1 MKNFSTKKNEERIVQ
16 DLVSIIVPVFNVEN
30 YLGDCIE
37 SILKQTYTFFELIL
51 VDDGSTDSS
60 YKICEE
66 YAATDKR
73 IKLYKK
79 ENGGLSDARNYGLDH
94 AKGKYVTFIDSD
106 DYVENNFV
114 EALYYSIQKN
124 SSDIAVAA
132 YRRVTD
138 DGDISYDIKP
148 GEKSECWSNIDALI
162 LMLYQKI
169 ISISACSKLY
179 SIELFNEIRFPKGKL
194 YEDILTVPQL
204 FLNAKKISYENKSLL
219 NYRIRKGSITASTF
233 KAKDVEMLENSII
246 IRDNFIQLK
255 NLRLSRSV
263 ESYIFSKASTLLFLV
278 EGSNWPDKKKIMN
291 LCWNYIKKYRYGI
304 MGDRNSRKIN
314 RIGACLSFLGMTC
327 YIDIY
332 KKIKR

>member
-1 MKNFSTKKNEERIVQ
+1 MQ